1 MTQMEQYYEDGEV
14 WEQEIYLSLRTS
26 RNRAWM
32 VSAILGGVAILC
44 LIALIIVLP
53 LKTVEPFVVT
63 VDRNTGYTEV
73 TRPLAEGTLQQ
84 DEAVIQFDLVRYLN
98 ARETY
103 NPAVLEQNYKL
114 AQSLSS
120 GDAAKEHKALWDASN
135 PDNPSAVYGR
145 GATIDVRIKSV
156 ALLNERTASI
166 RFQRELRQN
175 NTQSVTHWNAIL
187 TFRHSTKPASME
199 ERFLNPLGFEVTSYR
214 LTQEIPEK
222 E

>member
-1 MTQMEQYYEDGEV
+1 MTQQEQYYEAGKV
-14 WEQEIYLSLRTS
+14 WEQEIYLSLKTS

-32 VSAILGGVAILC
+32 ISGILGAVAVLC

-53 LKTVEPFVVT
+53 LKSVEPFVIT
-63 VDRNTGYTEV
+63 VDRHTGYTEV
-73 TRPLAEGTLQQ
+73 TRPLAEGALPQ

-103 NPAVLEQNYKL
+103 NPAVLEQNYRL
-114 AQSLSS
+114 AQSLSA
-120 GDAAKEHKALWDASN
+120 DIAAKEHKALWDAAN

-145 GATIDVRIKSV
+145 SATIDVRIQSV
-156 ALLNERTASI
+156 ALLNEHTASV
-166 RFQRELRQN
+166 RFRRELRQN
-175 NTQSVTHWNAIL
+175 NTRSVSHWNAL
-187 TFRHSTKPASME
+187 MTFRHSTKPASME

>member
-1 MTQMEQYYEDGEV
+1 MTQQEQYYEAGEV
-14 WEQEIYLSLRTS
+14 WEQEIYLSLKTS
-26 RNRAWM
+26 RNRAWIM
-32 VSAILGGVAILC
+32 SGILGGIAVLC

-53 LKTVEPFVVT
+53 LKSVEPFVVT

-73 TRPLAEGTLQQ
+73 TRPLGEGTLQQ

-103 NPAVLEQNYKL
+103 NPAVLEQNYTL

-120 GDAAKEHKALWDASN
+120 GTAAKEHKALWDAAN

-145 GATIDVRIKSV
+145 GAAIDVRITSV
-156 ALLNERTASI
+156 SLLNERTASI

-175 NTQSVTHWNAIL
+175 TTQSVTHWNAIL
-187 TFRHSTKPASME
+187 TFRHNTKPASME
-199 ERFLNPLGFEVTSYR
+199 ERFMNPLGFEVTSYR